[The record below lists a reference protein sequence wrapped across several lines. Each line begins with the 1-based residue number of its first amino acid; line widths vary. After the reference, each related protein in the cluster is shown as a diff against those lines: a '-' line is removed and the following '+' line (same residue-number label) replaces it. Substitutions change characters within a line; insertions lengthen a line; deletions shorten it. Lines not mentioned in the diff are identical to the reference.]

1 MDQPID
7 FMRKYPPLSDKCLS
21 TVPDNRY
28 SNLASLELEN
38 EALIA
43 WTDHSAS
50 GDGGRRR
57 VVDVVR
63 LEDDLA
69 AAGHGHAVAVGQRQR
84 PVVVQHRVE
93 VLDPHGVDGTVQHD
107 PHVLAA
113 FRLQRF
119 APQRREDAVRPV
131 VGRHVQ
137 PAEHLR
143 ARDRLQSQ

>member
-63 LEDDLA
+63 LEDDFGTV
-69 AAGHGHAVAVGQRQR
+69 GHGQPVAVGQRQR
-84 PVVVQHRVE
+84 LIVVQKLISFE
-93 VLDPHGVDGTVQHD
+93 TMLKMN
-107 PHVLAA
+107 
-113 FRLQRF
+113 
-119 APQRREDAVRPV
+119 
-131 VGRHVQ
+131 
-137 PAEHLR
+137 
-143 ARDRLQSQ
+143 